1 MRLNAAVLTLAAGL
15 VLAGCSTSPL
25 SPNAKSDGTV
35 SSPSFSQFTDLPV
48 PAKATMDVDQT
59 LLLGNGESWTGRLVY
74 TSWTNASGLYD
85 FYKSEMPGFGWQEI
99 TSVRA
104 SISVQTWIRDSRV
117 CTIQIRDSTLGT
129 EVIVTMAPA
138 GPGGA
143 VAAQAAGGGAAGYG
157 GGGTAVPVQPVTKSN
172 IR

>member
-1 MRLNAAVLTLAAGL
+1 MRFKTAAILTLAAGL
-15 VLAGCSTSPL
+15 VLTGCSSNPL
-25 SPNAKSDGTV
+25 SPNAKSDGTA

-48 PAKATMDVDQT
+48 PAKASMDVDHS

-74 TSWTNASGLYD
+74 TSWTSHTGLYD

-117 CTIQIRDSTLGT
+117 CTIQIRDTTLGA
-129 EVIVTMAPA
+129 EVIVTMAPS
-138 GPGGA
+138 GSGGA
-143 VAAQAAGGGAAGYG
+143 TGGAGGGGAYSPAP
-157 GGGTAVPVQPVTKSN
+157 ASAPQPVVKRSN
-172 IR
+172 LP

>member
-15 VLAGCSTSPL
+15 ILAGCTTSPL
-25 SPNAKSDGTV
+25 SPNAKSDG
-35 SSPSFSQFTDLPV
+35 SASNPSFSQFSDLPV
-48 PAKATMDVDQT
+48 PAKATMDVDKS

-74 TSWTNASGLYD
+74 SSWTSHTGLYD

-104 SISVQTWIRDSRV
+104 SISVQTWVRDSRV
-117 CTIQIRDSTLGT
+117 CTIQIRDTTFGA

-138 GPGGA
+138 GAGGA
-143 VAAQAAGGGAAGYG
+143 TMG
-157 GGGTAVPVQPVTKSN
+157 GGGGSGSYSPSPAAAPAPVVTKSN
-172 IR
+172 LR